1 MVHYKLIYFDVRGR
15 AEAIRQLFKLAK
27 VEFEDSR
34 IDMETWATVKE
45 STPFG
50 QVPVLEVNGKQIAQT
65 NAILRYVGHEFGFA
79 GTNSLEN
86 AQIDA
91 LADLLLDAQAADGL
105 KQWPLVILGA
115 IKEDKVA
122 FFKEKVRPQLHHY
135 AGLYEKYLVEHGRPS
150 YILDNVTWV
159 DVLAAE
165 YFTRFA
171 EFGEPDA
178 LEAFPHIIA
187 LIERVHN
194 LPEIKKHI
202 QERKP
207 TAF

>member
-1 MVHYKLIYFDVRGR
+1 LRTAGSFFPSFFSFISKVQPLYF
-15 AEAIRQLFKLAK
+15 
-27 VEFEDSR
+27 
-34 IDMETWATVKE
+34 
-45 STPFG
+45 
-50 QVPVLEVNGKQIAQT
+50 
-65 NAILRYVGHEFGFA
+65 HH
-79 GTNSLEN
+79 
-86 AQIDA
+86 
-91 LADLLLDAQAADGL
+91 
-105 KQWPLVILGA
+105 PL
-115 IKEDKVA
+115 
-122 FFKEKVRPQLHHY
+122 Q
-135 AGLYEKYLVEHGRPS
+135 
-150 YILDNVTWV
+150 V

>member
-1 MVHYKLIYFDVRGR
+1 MPHYKLIYFDVRGR

-27 VEFEDSR
+27 VDFEDSR
-34 IDMETWATVKE
+34 IDMDTWANVKE

-65 NAILRYVGHEFGFA
+65 NAILRYIGHEFGLA
-79 GTNSLEN
+79 GSNKLEN

-91 LADLLLDAQAADGL
+91 LADLLMDAQAADGL

-150 YILDNVTWV
+150 FILDNVTWV

-171 EFGEPDA
+171 EFGESDA

-187 LIERVHN
+187 LIERIHN

-202 QERKP
+202 QDRKP